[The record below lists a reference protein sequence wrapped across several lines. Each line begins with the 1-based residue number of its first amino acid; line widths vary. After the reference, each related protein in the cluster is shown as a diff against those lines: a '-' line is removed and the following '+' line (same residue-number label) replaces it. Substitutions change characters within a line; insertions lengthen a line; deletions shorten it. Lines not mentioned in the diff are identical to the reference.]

1 MMVNRI
7 SKYFNNTKD
16 YKPSRFILEMF
27 LIIFA
32 LQILFVVTPSLA
44 ENVFN
49 VKLHVNFDD
58 REILLNRYHWLTA
71 FLIACLIVPFIETV
85 FAQAIPITLICK
97 ITNNTFLIIFI
108 SATIFTLLHK
118 SYPSLYLSFIF
129 ISGIIYA
136 WSYNIQKNKGCVSA
150 LLITTIIH
158 GLANFIPYL
167 HIQLF

>member
-1 MMVNRI
+1 MVNRI
-7 SKYFNNTKD
+7 SKYINDTKD

-27 LIIFA
+27 LIIFG
-32 LQILFVVTPSLA
+32 LQIFFVVIPHLA
-44 ENVFN
+44 ENILD
-49 VKLHVNFDD
+49 VKLHVNFND

-71 FLIACLIVPFIETV
+71 LLIACIFGPFIETV
-85 FAQAIPITLICK
+85 FAQAIPITLIYK

-108 SATIFTLLHK
+108 SATVFSLLHK
-118 SYPSLYLSFIF
+118 SYPPLYLTFIF
-129 ISGIIYA
+129 ITGIIYA
-136 WSYNIQKNKGCVSA
+136 WSFITQKNKGCISA